1 MATSTSNP
9 HKAATKTELTQKKTL
24 NSFTNVSLSDTVI
37 PRNLN
42 KKKTFSRRW
51 RSNPAWSFIA
61 SDVRRHK
68 SSGPRPERSL
78 RGECKYWNTPEGFRR
93 PLPAVMG
100 MSKKIQSSM
109 QVWKATLLKQGW
121 KVTPAW
127 HGWKK
132 NDLKKKHTEKSR
144 IHLPDDEQSWDPWL

>member
-1 MATSTSNP
+1 MATSTSKP

-24 NSFTNVSLSDTVI
+24 NSFTNMSLSDTVI
-37 PRNLN
+37 PRNLH
-42 KKKTFSRRW
+42 KKIHSPEDQGRTLHE
-51 RSNPAWSFIA
+51 A
-61 SDVRRHK
+61 SLLQMSWHK
-68 SSGPRPERSL
+68 SSFRPERSL

-132 NDLKKKHTEKSR
+132 NDLKKKHTEKSK
-144 IHLPDDEQSWDPWL
+144 IHLPEDEQSWDPWL